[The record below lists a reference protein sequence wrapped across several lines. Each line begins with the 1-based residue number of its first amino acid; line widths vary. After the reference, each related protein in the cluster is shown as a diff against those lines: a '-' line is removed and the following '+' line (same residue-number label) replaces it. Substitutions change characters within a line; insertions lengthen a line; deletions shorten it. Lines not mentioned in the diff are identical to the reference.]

1 MKRVAIFL
9 IIIFMAG
16 CATIISGTTDEISFT
31 SNADPVKVYIDGFK
45 VGETPLKVDVEKKA
59 GEGRLVRF
67 EKEGYETQEFKLRNK
82 VDWIIVSD
90 ISSVIISGGIDV
102 LSGAIMEYSPKQY
115 HIEMVKK
122 ADAGSEMGS
131 RQIKFASFVLIMSD
145 DIQANLAAG
154 SGPALE
160 GLLELVGQG
169 QSTYKF
175 SVWLGENTQKLL
187 SAKTPE
193 ELLTMLRSSG
203 LTP

>member
-1 MKRVAIFL
+1 MTILAAVIF
-9 IIIFMAG
+9 IAG

-67 EKEGYETQEFKLRNK
+67 EKDGYETQQFKLRNK
-82 VDWIIVSD
+82 VDWVIVSD
-90 ISSVIISGGIDV
+90 ISSIIVSGGIDV

-115 HIEMVKK
+115 HIEMVRT
-122 ADAGSEMGS
+122 ADATSEMGS
-131 RQIKFASFVLIMSD
+131 MQIKFASYVLTMSD

-160 GLLELVGQG
+160 ALLDLVGQG
-169 QSTYKF
+169 RSTYKF
-175 SVWLGENTQKLL
+175 SVWLGENTQKLI